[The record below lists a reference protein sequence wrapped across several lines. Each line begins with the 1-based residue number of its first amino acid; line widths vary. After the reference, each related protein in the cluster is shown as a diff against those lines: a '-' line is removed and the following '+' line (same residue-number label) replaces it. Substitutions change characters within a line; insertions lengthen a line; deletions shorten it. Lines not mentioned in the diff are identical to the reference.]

1 MKSVLILGA
10 GNFGSMLARQMN
22 EQGYEI
28 MIVDARESLINA
40 VMPYVTDAQIGD
52 CTNPGFLRSLGVDNY
67 DLCVVTI
74 SENFQT
80 SLEATSM
87 LKELGAK
94 QVISRAKNEIQEKF
108 LLRNGAD
115 EVVYPEKQ
123 VAKRLATKYASEKIL
138 DFLQFEGGYSIYEM
152 AVPEEWFGKTL
163 VALDLRRKYELNLIS
178 LRSGG
183 GAVKMP
189 KPDREFKAGDVVYVV
204 GELDNI
210 RKCFHIR

>member
-22 EQGYEI
+22 AQGYEI
-28 MIVDARESLINA
+28 MIVDVRENLINA
-40 VMPYVTDAQIGD
+40 VMPFVTDAQIGD
-52 CTNPGFLRSLGVDNY
+52 CTNPNFLQTLGVDNY

-80 SLEATSM
+80 SLETTSL
-87 LKELGAK
+87 LKDLGAR

-123 VAKRLATKYASEKIL
+123 IALRLATKYASEQIL
-138 DFLQFEGGYSIYEM
+138 DFLQFADGYSISEM
-152 AVPEEWFGKTL
+152 VVPAQWFGKTL
-163 VALDLRRKYELNLIS
+163 LQLDVRKKQNVSIIS
-178 LRSGG
+178 LRREGQISFPRPDDPFREGD
-183 GAVKMP
+183 AV
-189 KPDREFKAGDVVYVV
+189 FAV
-204 GELDNI
+204 GEMKDIQRCFRI
-210 RKCFHIR
+210 R

>member
-10 GNFGSMLARQMN
+10 GNFGAMLARQMC

-28 MIVDARESLINA
+28 MIVDARESLVNA

-52 CTNPGFLRSLGVDNY
+52 CTNPNFLRSLGVDNY

-74 SENFQT
+74 CENFQT
-80 SLEATSM
+80 SLETTSL
-87 LKELGAK
+87 LKDLGAK

-123 VAKRLATKYASEKIL
+123 EALRLATKFASEQIL
-138 DFLQFEGGYSIYEM
+138 DFLQFEGGYSVYEI
-152 AVPEEWFGKTL
+152 AVPKDWFGKNL
-163 VALDLRRKYELNLIS
+163 LELDLRRKHDLNLIS
-178 LRSGG
+178 
-183 GAVKMP
+183 VKSDGQVSIP
-189 KPDREFKAGDVVYVV
+189 RPDHEFREGDVVYVV
-204 GELDNI
+204 GELKNI
-210 RKCFHIR
+210 KKCFHIK

>member
-10 GNFGSMLARQMN
+10 GNFGSMLARQMC

-28 MIVDARESLINA
+28 MIVDARESLVNA

-52 CTNPGFLRSLGVDNY
+52 CTNPNFLRSLGVDNY

-80 SLEATSM
+80 SLETTSL
-87 LKELGAK
+87 LKDLGAK
-94 QVISRAKNEIQEKF
+94 RVISRAKNEIQEKF

-123 VAKRLATKYASEKIL
+123 VAVRLATKYASEQIL
-138 DFLQFEGGYSIYEM
+138 DFLQFDGGYSIYEM
-152 AVPEEWFGKTL
+152 AVPESWFGKTL
-163 VALDLRRKYELNLIS
+163 PQLDVRRKYDINIIS
-178 LRSGG
+178 LRRDTQVSI
-183 GAVKMP
+183 P
-189 KPDREFKAGDVVYVV
+189 RPDDPFRTGDVVYVV
-204 GELDNI
+204 GEMKSVQ
-210 RKCFHIR
+210 RCFHIK

>member
-1 MKSVLILGA
+1 MKSVLIIGA
-10 GNFGSMLARQMN
+10 GNFGFMLARQMN

-28 MIVDARESLINA
+28 MIVDVREALINA

-52 CTNPGFLRSLGVDNY
+52 CTDPLFLRSLGVDNY

-74 SENFQT
+74 CESFQT
-80 SLEATSM
+80 SLQTTSL

-94 QVISRAKNEIQEKF
+94 QVISRAKNEVQEKF

-123 VAKRLATKYASEKIL
+123 IALRLATKYASPQIL
-138 DFLQFEGGYSIYEM
+138 DFLQFDGGYSIYEM

-163 VALDLRRKYELNLIS
+163 VGLDLRRKYNINLIS
-178 LRSGG
+178 LRRDSQ
-183 GAVKMP
+183 VSIP
-189 KPDREFKAGDVVYVV
+189 RPDHVFQAGDVVYAV
-204 GELDNI
+204 GEMKQI
-210 RKCFHIR
+210 YRCFHIR

>member
-1 MKSVLILGA
+1 MKSVLILGS

-28 MIVDARESLINA
+28 MIVDVRESLVNA

-52 CTNPGFLRSLGVDNY
+52 CTNPNFLRSLGVSNY

-80 SLEATSM
+80 SLETTSL
-87 LKELGAK
+87 LKELGAR
-94 QVISRAKNEIQEKF
+94 QVIARAKNEIQEKF

-123 VAKRLATKYASEKIL
+123 VALRLATKYASEKIL
-138 DFLQFEGGYSIYEM
+138 DFMQFDGGYSIYEM
-152 AVPEEWFGKTL
+152 AIPSEWEGKTL
-163 VALDLRRKYELNLIS
+163 PQLDVRRKYDINLIA
-178 LRSGG
+178 LRRNGSVSIPR
-183 GAVKMP
+183 ANDPFRK
-189 KPDREFKAGDVVYVV
+189 DDVVYAV
-204 GELDNI
+204 GEMKKLY
-210 RKCFHIR
+210 KCFHIR

>member
-22 EQGYEI
+22 AQGYEI
-28 MIVDARESLINA
+28 MIVDVRENLINA
-40 VMPYVTDAQIGD
+40 VMPFVTDAQIGD
-52 CTNPGFLRSLGVDNY
+52 STNPNFLQTLGVDNY

-80 SLEATSM
+80 SLETTSL
-87 LKELGAK
+87 LKDLGAR

-123 VAKRLATKYASEKIL
+123 VALRLATKYASEKIL
-138 DFLQFEGGYSIYEM
+138 DFLQFDGGYAIYEM
-152 AVPEEWFGKTL
+152 VVPPQWFGKTL
-163 VALDLRRKYELNLIS
+163 SQLDIRKRFGVNIIS
-178 LRSGG
+178 LRREGQIRVPHPEEPFLDG
-183 GAVKMP
+183 DIVFAV
-189 KPDREFKAGDVVYVV
+189 GDMKQ
-204 GELDNI
+204 I
-210 RKCFHIR
+210 QKCFYIR

>member
-10 GNFGSMLARQMN
+10 GNFGSMLARQMY
-22 EQGYEI
+22 EQGFEI

-40 VMPYVTDAQIGD
+40 VMPFVTDAQIGD
-52 CTNPGFLRSLGVDNY
+52 CTNPNFLRTLGVDNY

-80 SLEATSM
+80 SLETTSL
-87 LKELGAK
+87 LKDLGART
-94 QVISRAKNEIQEKF
+94 VISRAKNEIQEKF

-123 VAKRLATKYASEKIL
+123 MALRLATKYASEQIL
-138 DFLQFEGGYSIYEM
+138 DFIQFDAGYSVYEM
-152 AVPEEWFGKTL
+152 AVPGDWFGKTL
-163 VALDLRRKYELNLIS
+163 LELDVRKKFDLNVIS
-178 LRSGG
+178 LQRDGQIT
-183 GAVKMP
+183 MTNP
-189 KPDREFKAGDVVYVV
+189 NEPFREGDAVYVV
-204 GELDNI
+204 GEIRNI

>member
-22 EQGYEI
+22 AQGYEI
-28 MIVDARESLINA
+28 MIVDLREALINA

-52 CTNPGFLRSLGVDNY
+52 CTNPAFLQSLGVDNY
-67 DLCVVTI
+67 DLCVVSMCEI
-74 SENFQT
+74 FQT

-94 QVISRAKNEIQEKF
+94 RVISRAKNEVQEKF

-123 VAKRLATKYASEKIL
+123 IALRLATKYASDKIL
-138 DFLQFEGGYSIYEM
+138 DFIQFDGGYSIYEM
-152 AVPEEWFGKTL
+152 AVPDEWAGRTL
-163 VALDLRRKYELNLIS
+163 LDLDLRRKYDVNLIS
-178 LRSGG
+178 LRRGSN
-183 GAVKMP
+183 VTIP
-189 KPDREFKAGDVVYVV
+189 RPDDPFRKGDVVYAV
-204 GELDNI
+204 GEMKKLY
-210 RKCFHIR
+210 KCFHIR

>member
-10 GNFGSMLARQMN
+10 GNFGTMLARQMY

-28 MIVDARESLINA
+28 MIVDVRESLINA

-52 CTNPGFLRSLGVDNY
+52 CTSPTFLKTLGVDNF
-67 DLCVVTI
+67 DICVVSI

-80 SLEATSM
+80 SLEATSL

-123 VAKRLATKYASEKIL
+123 IAKRLATKYSSEKIL
-138 DFLQFEGGYSIYEM
+138 DFLQLEGGFSVYEM
-152 AVPEEWFGKTL
+152 AIPEEWFGKTL
-163 VALDLRRKYELNLIS
+163 VELDLRRKYEINLIC
-178 LRSGG
+178 LRAGG
-183 GAVKMP
+183 EIRVP
-189 KPDREFKAGDVVYVV
+189 RPDRAFKAGDVVYVV
-204 GELDNI
+204 GELQKV
-210 RKCFHIR
+210 RKCFRIR

>member
-10 GNFGSMLARQMN
+10 GNFGAMLARQMN

-28 MIVDARESLINA
+28 MIVDAKENLVNA

-67 DLCVVTI
+67 DLCVVSI
-74 SENFQT
+74 CENFQT
-80 SLEATSM
+80 SLEATSL
-87 LKELGAK
+87 LKELGAR
-94 QVISRAKNEIQEKF
+94 QVISRDKNEIQEKF

-123 VAKRLATKYASEKIL
+123 VALRLATKYASEQIL
-138 DFLQFEGGYSIYEM
+138 DFLQFDGGYSIYEM
-152 AVPEEWFGKTL
+152 AVPEDWFGRNL
-163 VALDLRRKYELNLIS
+163 LDLDLRRKYELNLIS

-183 GAVKMP
+183 QVSIP
-189 KPDREFKAGDVVYVV
+189 RPDRNFQPGDIVYVV
-204 GELDNI
+204 GEMRNI
-210 RKCFHIR
+210 KRCFHIK

>member
-22 EQGYEI
+22 AQGYEI
-28 MIVDARESLINA
+28 MIVDVRENLINA
-40 VMPYVTDAQIGD
+40 VMPFVTDAQIGD
-52 CTNPGFLRSLGVDNY
+52 CTNPNFLQTLGVDNY

-80 SLEATSM
+80 SLETTSL
-87 LKELGAK
+87 LKDLGAR

-123 VAKRLATKYASEKIL
+123 VALRLATKYASEKIL
-138 DFLQFEGGYSIYEM
+138 DFLQFDGGYAIYEM
-152 AVPEEWFGKTL
+152 VVPPQWFGKTL
-163 VALDLRRKYELNLIS
+163 SQLDIRKRFGVSIIS
-178 LRSGG
+178 LR
-183 GAVKMP
+183 
-189 KPDREFKAGDVVYVV
+189 REGQVRVPHPEEPFLDGDVVFAV
-204 GELDNI
+204 GDMKQI
-210 RKCFHIR
+210 QKCFYIR

>member
-10 GNFGSMLARQMN
+10 GNFGTMLARQMN

-28 MIVDARESLINA
+28 MIVDTKESLVNA

-52 CTNPGFLRSLGVDNY
+52 CTSPTFLQTLGVGNF
-67 DLCVVTI
+67 DLCVVSI

-80 SLEATSM
+80 SLEATSL

-123 VAKRLATKYASEKIL
+123 VAKRLATKYSSEKIL
-138 DFLQFEGGYSIYEM
+138 DFLQLEGGFSIYEM
-152 AVPEEWFGKTL
+152 AVPSEWTGKTL
-163 VALDLRRKYELNLIS
+163 VDLDIRRKYEINLIC

-183 GAVKMP
+183 EIKVP
-189 KPDREFKAGDVVYVV
+189 RPDREFKPDDVVYVV
-204 GELDNI
+204 GELNNI

>member
-22 EQGYEI
+22 AQGYEI
-28 MIVDARESLINA
+28 MIVDVRENLINA
-40 VMPYVTDAQIGD
+40 VMPFVTDAQIGD
-52 CTNPGFLRSLGVDNY
+52 CTNPNFLQTLGVDNY

-80 SLEATSM
+80 SLETTSL
-87 LKELGAK
+87 LKDLGAR

-123 VAKRLATKYASEKIL
+123 VALRLATKYASEKIL
-138 DFLQFEGGYSIYEM
+138 DFLQFDGGYAIYEM
-152 AVPEEWFGKTL
+152 VVPPQWFGKTL
-163 VALDLRRKYELNLIS
+163 SQLDIRKRFGVIILSLRREGQVRVPHPEEPFL
-178 LRSGG
+178 
-183 GAVKMP
+183 
-189 KPDREFKAGDVVYVV
+189 DGDVVFAV
-204 GELDNI
+204 GDMKQI
-210 RKCFHIR
+210 QKSFYIH

>member
-10 GNFGSMLARQMN
+10 GNFGSMLARQMC

-28 MIVDARESLINA
+28 MIVDARESLVNA

-52 CTNPGFLRSLGVDNY
+52 CTNPSFLRSLGVDNY

-80 SLEATSM
+80 SLETTSL
-87 LKELGAK
+87 LKDLGAK
-94 QVISRAKNEIQEKF
+94 RVISRAKNEIQEKF

-123 VAKRLATKYASEKIL
+123 EALRLATKFASEQIL
-138 DFLQFEGGYSIYEM
+138 DFLQFEGGYSVYEI
-152 AVPEEWFGKTL
+152 AVPKDWSGKTL
-163 VALDLRRKYELNLIS
+163 LELDLRRKHDLNLIS
-178 LRSGG
+178 
-183 GAVKMP
+183 VKSDGQVSIP
-189 KPDREFKAGDVVYVV
+189 RPDRPFREGDVVYVV
-204 GELDNI
+204 GELKNI
-210 RKCFHIR
+210 KKCFHIK

>member
-22 EQGYEI
+22 AQGFEI

-52 CTNPGFLRSLGVDNY
+52 CTNPTFLRSLGVDNY
-67 DLCVVTI
+67 DLCVVSM

-80 SLEATSM
+80 SLEATSL

-94 QVISRAKNEIQEKF
+94 QVIARAKNEIQEKF

-115 EVVYPEKQ
+115 AVVFPERQ
-123 VAKRLATKYASEKIL
+123 MANWTAIRYSSDHIENYIDVS
-138 DFLQFEGGYSIYEM
+138 DGYSIYEVR
-152 AVPEEWFGKTL
+152 VPEEWDGKRIDEID
-163 VALDLRRKYELNLIS
+163 VRRKFGFSILGIRNIKMNMNPPHDTILRKEESMLVLGKDKELQQYF
-178 LRSGG
+178 R
-183 GAVKMP
+183 M
-189 KPDREFKAGDVVYVV
+189 R
-204 GELDNI
+204 
-210 RKCFHIR
+210 R

>member
-28 MIVDARESLINA
+28 MIVDVRESLINA

-52 CTNPGFLRSLGVDNY
+52 CTNPNFLRTLGVDNY
-67 DLCVVTI
+67 DLCVVTV

-80 SLEATSM
+80 SLETTSL
-87 LKELGAK
+87 LKDLGAR
-94 QVISRAKNEIQEKF
+94 QVIARAKNEIQEKF

-123 VAKRLATKYASEKIL
+123 VALRLAVKYASEKIL

-152 AVPEEWFGKTL
+152 AVPAEWYGKTL
-163 VALDLRRKYELNLIS
+163 VELDLRRKYELNLIS
-178 LRSGG
+178 LRINGT
-183 GAVKMP
+183 VKMP
-189 KPDREFKAGDVVYVV
+189 KPDRPFKEGDVVYVV
-204 GELDNI
+204 GELQKI

>member
-10 GNFGSMLARQMN
+10 GNFGSMLAQQMN

-28 MIVDARESLINA
+28 MIVDIRESLINA

-52 CTNPGFLRSLGVDNY
+52 CTSPAFLQTLGVGNF
-67 DLCVVTI
+67 DLCVVSI

-80 SLEATSM
+80 SLEATSL

-94 QVISRAKNEIQEKF
+94 IVISRAKNEVQEKF

-123 VAKRLATKYASEKIL
+123 VAKRLATKYSSEKIL
-138 DFLQFEGGYSIYEM
+138 DFLQLEGGFSIYEM
-152 AVPEEWFGKTL
+152 AVPEEWAGKTL
-163 VALDLRRKYELNLIS
+163 VDLDLRRKFEINLIC
-178 LRSGG
+178 LRSGREIR
-183 GAVKMP
+183 VP
-189 KPDREFKAGDVVYVV
+189 RPDREFKPDDVAYVV
-204 GELDNI
+204 GELSSI

>member
-10 GNFGSMLARQMN
+10 GNFGTMLARQMN

-28 MIVDARESLINA
+28 MIVDVRENLINA

-52 CTNPGFLRSLGVDNY
+52 CTSPTFLQTLGVGNF
-67 DLCVVTI
+67 DLCVVSI

-80 SLEATSM
+80 SLEATSL

-123 VAKRLATKYASEKIL
+123 IAKRLATKYSSEKIL
-138 DFLQFEGGYSIYEM
+138 DFLQLEGGFSIYEM
-152 AVPEEWFGKTL
+152 AIPSEWFGKTL
-163 VALDLRRKYELNLIS
+163 VELDLRRKYEVNLIC
-178 LRSGG
+178 LRAGG
-183 GAVKMP
+183 EIKVP
-189 KPDREFKAGDVVYVV
+189 RPDREFKAEDVVYVV
-204 GELDNI
+204 GELSNI

>member
-22 EQGYEI
+22 AQGFEI

-52 CTNPGFLRSLGVDNY
+52 CTNPNFLSTLGVDNY

-80 SLEATSM
+80 SLETTSL
-87 LKELGAK
+87 LKDLGAR

-123 VAKRLATKYASEKIL
+123 MALRLATKYASEQIL
-138 DFLQFEGGYSIYEM
+138 DFIQFDAGYSIYEM
-152 AVPEEWFGKTL
+152 AVPKDWFGKTL
-163 VALDLRRKYELNLIS
+163 LELDVRRKFDVNVIS
-178 LRSGG
+178 LRRDGQVS
-183 GAVKMP
+183 MTNP
-189 KPDREFKAGDVVYVV
+189 HDPFQEGDVVYVV
-204 GELDNI
+204 GEMKKLY
-210 RKCFHIR
+210 KCFHIR

>member
-22 EQGYEI
+22 AQGYEI
-28 MIVDARESLINA
+28 MIVDVRENLINA

-52 CTNPGFLRSLGVDNY
+52 CTNPAFLRTLGVNNY
-67 DLCVVTI
+67 DLCVVSI

-80 SLEATSM
+80 SLETTSL

-123 VAKRLATKYASEKIL
+123 VALRLATKYSSEKIL
-138 DFLQFEGGYSIYEM
+138 DYLQFDEGYSIYEI
-152 AVPEEWFGKTL
+152 AVPEFWYGKTL
-163 VALDLRRKYELNLIS
+163 LELDIRRRYDVNIIS
-178 LRSGG
+178 LRRCGQVSI
-183 GAVKMP
+183 P
-189 KPDREFKAGDVVYVV
+189 RPDDAFQNGDVVYAV
-204 GELDNI
+204 GELKHI
-210 RKCFHIR
+210 HRCFRIK

>member
-22 EQGYEI
+22 AQGYEI
-28 MIVDARESLINA
+28 MIVDVRENLINA

-52 CTNPGFLRSLGVDNY
+52 CTNPVFLQSLGVDNY
-67 DLCVVTI
+67 DLCVVSI

-80 SLEATSM
+80 SLETTSL
-87 LKELGAK
+87 LKDLGAK

-123 VAKRLATKYASEKIL
+123 EALRLATKYASDQIL
-138 DFLQFEGGYSIYEM
+138 DFLQFEGGYSVFEI
-152 AVPEEWFGKTL
+152 AVPKDWFNKTL
-163 VALDLRRKYELNLIS
+163 LELDLRKKHDLNLIS
-178 LRSGG
+178 
-183 GAVKMP
+183 VKSDGQVSIP
-189 KPDREFKAGDVVYVV
+189 RPDRQFREGDVVYVV
-204 GELDNI
+204 GELKNI
-210 RKCFHIR
+210 KKCFHIK